1 MFCRMLLMLFHL
13 CARDGVS
20 EGQFSQVLLHEMNAI
35 RLVMLMSPEVNT
47 IFLCSRDFQY
57 LVSVNFL
64 LMTFVATC

>member
-1 MFCRMLLMLFHL
+1 MFCRMLLMFNL

-35 RLVMLMSPEVNT
+35 RQVMLRSSEYNT
-47 IFLCSRDFQY
+47 IFLCSGDFQC
-57 LVSVNFL
+57 LVSVDFL